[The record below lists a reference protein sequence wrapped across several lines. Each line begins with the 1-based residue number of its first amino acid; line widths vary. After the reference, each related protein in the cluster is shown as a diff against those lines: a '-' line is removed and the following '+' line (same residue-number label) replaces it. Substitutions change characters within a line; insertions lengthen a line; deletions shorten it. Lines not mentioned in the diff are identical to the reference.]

1 MSPTFAPP
9 AHLKVPKQGSLVLP
23 MFSPTNK
30 DEVNKGAPGLRITVV
45 DVGVG
50 VDPAEGVDSNAVKVG
65 LELL

>member
-1 MSPTFAPP
+1 MFAPT
-9 AHLKVPKQGSLVLP
+9 K
-23 MFSPTNK
+23 K

-50 VDPAEGVDSNAVKVG
+50 VDPAEGIYSNAVKVG